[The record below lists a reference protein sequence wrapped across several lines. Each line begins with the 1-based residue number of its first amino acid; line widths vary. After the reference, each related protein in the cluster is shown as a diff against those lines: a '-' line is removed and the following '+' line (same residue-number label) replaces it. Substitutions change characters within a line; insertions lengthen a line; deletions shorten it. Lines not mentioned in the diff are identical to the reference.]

1 MPGNLN
7 ISHDDACLALR
18 IGLRGHMLCIYVF
31 LVHITIWQ
39 WRTFLCLHGDDI
51 EMLSIKLMDL
61 LFVARNWQ
69 MINELFVLL
78 LVFFTLCASPRNQWW
93 LQFQCAPTDEEISSM
108 IASNF
113 FRICFSILIGNEAVQ
128 VNMCAH
134 KKNYWLRCRRR
145 REERKKKCGMYNT
158 NIERCKARSESKIEV
173 INSQYLQN
181 FFLLQISD
189 EKLPQFSLFL

>member
-134 KKNYWLRCRRR
+134 KKIIDWDVEG
-145 REERKKKCGMYNT
+145 EERRGKRNVECTILILKDVKL
-158 NIERCKARSESKIEV
+158 EASQRSKS
-173 INSQYLQN
+173 
-181 FFLLQISD
+181 
-189 EKLPQFSLFL
+189 